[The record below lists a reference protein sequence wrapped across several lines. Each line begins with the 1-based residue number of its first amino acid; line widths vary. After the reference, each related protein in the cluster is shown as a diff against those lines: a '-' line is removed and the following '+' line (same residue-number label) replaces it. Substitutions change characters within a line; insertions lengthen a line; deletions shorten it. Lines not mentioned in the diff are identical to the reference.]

1 MPSFRDFED
10 IQFDRKPSSRRLVVE
25 MVSAFSRLLNVLI
38 FREDSNLCIS
48 SSLYKKNSKA
58 VKVIDFIYSLIE
70 KEHCMKSYY
79 YDLAKSR
86 KTIINH
92 EHSWRHG
99 ISESNNTEKG
109 SD

>member
-10 IQFDRKPSSRRLVVE
+10 IQFDRKPSSRRLIVE

-48 SSLYKKNSKA
+48 STLYKKNSKA
-58 VKVIDFIYSLIE
+58 VKVIDFIYSLVE
-70 KEHCMKSYY
+70 KEHFMKSYY

-92 EHSWRHG
+92 EHYWRHG
-99 ISESNNTEKG
+99 ISESNNTENG

>member
-10 IQFDRKPSSRRLVVE
+10 IQFDRKPSTRRLVVD
-25 MVSAFSRLLNVLI
+25 VISALSRLFNVLI
-38 FREDSNLCIS
+38 LRGDSNLCIS
-48 SSLYKKNSKA
+48 SDLYRKNSKFVA
-58 VKVIDFIYSLIE
+58 LVDSLYSPIE

-86 KTIINH
+86 KTITKH

-99 ISESNNTEKG
+99 FSETIIEKG
-109 SD
+109 S